1 MINFNP
7 SSDDLNEFIYLE
19 FLDTMAYDRSKT
31 ITDYYNFFSLVS
43 KNELLISSAN
53 PKLCKVVENFKY
65 EFFHLKKVKEI
76 KDQEAQPQA
85 QDIKNKKLEISRR
98 RLFAALNIMA
108 YIFVFDYNEAKSLE
122 DMSSLCRSIRDNE
135 VTKSEQGARRGSKKK
150 RSTEFDTIK
159 IFIGNKYPHMLEDT
173 MEEIGEK
180 NKLVFPIYER
190 DEKARAI
197 LNMLKQHFEG
207 DESVAKKHIFF
218 VNTKFNIGV
227 DYAFKET
234 FEKILQKEVL
244 WKVLDYASED
254 EQKSEDEEEEIRDNY
269 LNKIFCCTERNKS
282 DNKNYKNKKN
292 PKNKNLNIDK
302 SLFQEKSKNN
312 ANIPTHEDFHGDPF
326 KFVEEDEEGY
336 DENEKVIPV
345 NQMQQVLDQQI
356 KKENI
361 KIDKIEKKVNCNV
374 Y

>member
-53 PKLCKVVENFKY
+53 PKLCKLVENFKY

-76 KDQEAQPQA
+76 KDQEVQPQA

-254 EQKSEDEEEEIRDNY
+254 EQKSDDEEEEIRDNY

-292 PKNKNLNIDK
+292 PKNKNNNIDK
-302 SLFQEKSKNN
+302 SLFHEKNKNN
-312 ANIPTHEDFHGDPF
+312 SNIPTDEDFHGDPF

-361 KIDKIEKKVNCNV
+361 KIDKIENKVNCNV

>member
-1 MINFNP
+1 M
-7 SSDDLNEFIYLE
+7 
-19 FLDTMAYDRSKT
+19 
-31 ITDYYNFFSLVS
+31 S

-85 QDIKNKKLEISRR
+85 QDINNKKLEISRR

-135 VTKSEQGARRGSKKK
+135 VTKSDQGARRGSKKK

-159 IFIGNKYPHMLEDT
+159 IFIGNKYPHILEDT

-180 NKLVFPIYER
+180 NKLMFPIYER

-302 SLFQEKSKNN
+302 SLFHEKSKNN